1 MHQRFGKLFVNT
13 VITSFVCI
21 CKSRLRAL
29 FDADVVQFVGM
40 CIEHY
45 IDISQ
50 AVFLSDV
57 GEDHAGHLIPAL
69 EILGSVIAL
78 VFVDNTLKLVSGQQT
93 QKLCKDIRFVRHDSI
108 SVRLS
113 AIKPSFY

>member
-1 MHQRFGKLFVNT
+1 MSAKRILVTGATGFIGSHLT
-13 VITSFVCI
+13 ELC
-21 CKSRLRAL
+21 
-29 FDADVVQFVGM
+29 
-40 CIEHY
+40 
-45 IDISQ
+45 
-50 AVFLSDV
+50 V

-113 AIKPSFY
+113 ALKPSFY